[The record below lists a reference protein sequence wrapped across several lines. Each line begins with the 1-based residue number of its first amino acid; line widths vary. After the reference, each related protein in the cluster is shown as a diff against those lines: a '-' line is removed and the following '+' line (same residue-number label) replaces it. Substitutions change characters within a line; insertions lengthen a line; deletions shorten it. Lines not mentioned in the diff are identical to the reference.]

1 MRSRY
6 TAYVFRQEAYLL
18 ASWHASTRPTSLDL
32 AEDTELKWIS
42 LRVESAASSEDS
54 AWVLFTARYKVNG
67 KAGKMTE
74 KSRFVK
80 DAGSWFYVDGE
91 MIE

>member
-6 TAYVFRQEAYLL
+6 TAYVLRLEAYLL
-18 ASWHASTRPTSLDL
+18 ASWHASTRPALLDL
-32 AEDTELKWIS
+32 AEDEGLKWTG
-42 LRVESAASSEDS
+42 LRVEGSDCADDS

-80 DAGSWFYVDGE
+80 EFGRWFYVDGDVTG
-91 MIE
+91 